1 MSKINWQA
9 KYEHEFVNNYKL
21 LQQAFDKNN
30 VHKHIE
36 VEKLI
41 KAKYQDNLEFFQ
53 WFKRFFDLNCGS
65 AGSGYQA
72 VDRRKGVK
80 TLWDQLD
87 NKQARGNFRS
97 AERQTERNKPVV
109 AKHLSPKL
117 APSNPSHKNILE
129 NQPKGGKNYE
139 KELAELKSKN
149 EALEKEK
156 EYFFDKLRLIELF
169 CEQHEE
175 KKDNFLMDIEKI
187 LFATDNEKVS
197 LKEDGT
203 VSVEEE

>member
-1 MSKINWQA
+1 M
-9 KYEHEFVNNYKL
+9 
-21 LQQAFDKNN
+21 
-30 VHKHIE
+30 
-36 VEKLI
+36 I

-97 AERQTERNKPVV
+97 AERQIERNKPVV

-117 APSNPSHKNILE
+117 A
-129 NQPKGGKNYE
+129 
-139 KELAELKSKN
+139 
-149 EALEKEK
+149 
-156 EYFFDKLRLIELF
+156 
-169 CEQHEE
+169 HEE